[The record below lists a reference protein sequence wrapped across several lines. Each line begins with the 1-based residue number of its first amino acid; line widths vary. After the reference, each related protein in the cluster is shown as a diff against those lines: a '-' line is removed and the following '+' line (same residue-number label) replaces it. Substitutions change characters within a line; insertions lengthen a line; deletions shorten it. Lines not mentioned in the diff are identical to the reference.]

1 MGAAALTQNWL
12 INSFKYNQCAWFLK
26 MALNCH
32 ESKIGF
38 EFDLGLDLGLCL
50 GLVQLKFLLR
60 N

>member
-38 EFDLGLDLGLCL
+38 EFDLGLDLGLGL
-50 GLVQLKFLLR
+50 G
-60 N
+60 